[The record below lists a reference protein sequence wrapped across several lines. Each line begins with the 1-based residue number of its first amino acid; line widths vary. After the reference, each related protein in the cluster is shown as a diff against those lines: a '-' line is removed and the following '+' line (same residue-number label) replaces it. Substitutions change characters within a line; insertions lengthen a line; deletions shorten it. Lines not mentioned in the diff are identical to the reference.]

1 MKTIKPSKK
10 QSGASIDS
18 NPVKKR
24 VGIITMFHNSI
35 NYGGVLQAYALYKII
50 QNQGFECDVIRYSE
64 NKRENKQIPAIA
76 IIKKE
81 LVRGGFNLEH
91 MVRIHTSFIQAAKN
105 IFYSVF
111 KPLGLK
117 IYLEPRISLRKDAF
131 SRFNNSY
138 IKSTKPYKAETIS
151 ECTRDYDIFICGSDQ
166 IWKPS
171 IFTPTYA
178 LGFVPD
184 TKLKIAYA
192 PSIAINSLTNSEI
205 EYMQPLVN
213 RLDAISVREERGKE
227 LLEMMTNKQVS
238 WVLDPT
244 LLLDY
249 EEWQKIISPYPI
261 KKPYIFCY
269 ILGNNK
275 KIKQFV
281 LHTAEQLGMPIVT
294 TPFVGGNF
302 ISFRYGD
309 IRIYDAG
316 PGEFLDLIQNA
327 DYVITNSFHGTAL
340 SIIFRKK
347 FIVLKRSVEDN
358 RSSTVSR
365 VQSLLK
371 ICGLENRFVNDIGTF
386 DPVYLTAEIDYES
399 AFVSLNKKRTDSLKY
414 LIQAL
419 SLSPAE

>member
-1 MKTIKPSKK
+1 MQTIEPGKNPSE
-10 QSGASIDS
+10 ASPES
-18 NPVKKR
+18 NVVKKR

-35 NYGGVLQAYALYKII
+35 NYGGVLQAYALHATI
-50 QNQGFECDVIRYSE
+50 QNLGFECDVIRYSA
-64 NKRENKQIPAIA
+64 NKYESEQMPTIT
-76 IIKKE
+76 IIKRE
-81 LVRGGFNLEH
+81 LVRGGFTLEH
-91 MVRIHTSFIQAAKN
+91 IGRIHTFFTQTTKN
-105 IFYSVF
+105 IFYRIF
-111 KPLGLK
+111 KTLGLK
-117 IYLEPRISLRKDAF
+117 IYLEPRLSLRKGAF
-131 SRFNNSY
+131 AKFNNTH
-138 IKSTKPYKAETIS
+138 IKSTKPYDDETIS
-151 ECTRDYDIFICGSDQ
+151 ECVRNYDIFICGSDQ
-166 IWKPS
+166 IWKPT

-192 PSIAINSLTNSEI
+192 PSIAINSLTSSEI

-227 LLEMMTNKQVS
+227 LLEMVTNKEVH

-244 LLLDY
+244 LLLGY
-249 EEWQKIISPYPI
+249 EEWKKIVSPYPI

-269 ILGNNK
+269 ILGNSK

-302 ISFRYGD
+302 ISFRNGD
-309 IRIYDAG
+309 IRVYDAG

-327 DYVITNSFHGTAL
+327 DYVITNSFHATVF

-347 FIVLKRSVEDN
+347 FLVLKRSVEDN
-358 RSSTVSR
+358 SSSTTSR

-371 ICGLENRFVNDIGTF
+371 ICRLENRFIKDIGSF
-386 DPVYLTAEIDYES
+386 DPANLTNEIDYDS
-399 AFVSLNKKRTDSLKY
+399 VFVHLNNKRDESLNF

-419 SLSPAE
+419 SKW